1 MKEISFDKSS
11 ILFQI
16 IQKKMKQTLN
26 TITGARKLV
35 PDFAPLDNDEIILN
49 NYFTNELL
57 RTNNYPTSRSNTIIH
72 ILENADV
79 KQETLDKLAN
89 VRDLHFKASSSDIPG
104 VNELITQ
111 EGLDINVIAKPS
123 LDLLNYLAP
132 IVKGM
137 SNSTFDILVTISDQL
152 PHLVYFTLQPAF
164 LLALGIKSFLVLIP
178 VLFHKGNFVKLLHYC
193 NITPFQQLI
202 EQNLTQQSEETR
214 IVALRAPDYRTEGD
228 INESSDTISDDMR
241 TTIKALS
248 VIFNNFSEGV
258 ESQLLNTQT
267 SVESSMAAGSN
278 GSPQLDASSESITP
292 APSTS
297 ELAGSVQ
304 QSISQ
309 GDGKSISSDKT
320 D

>member
-214 IVALRAPDYRTEGD
+214 IVAPRAPDYRTEGD

>member
-57 RTNNYPTSRSNTIIH
+57 RTNNYTTSRRNTIIH

-111 EGLDINVIAKPS
+111 EELDINVIAKPS

-214 IVALRAPDYRTEGD
+214 IVAPRAPDYRTEGD